1 MIYYLFG
8 KDDFRKR
15 LRVEELKNNY
25 LKNSYQIL
33 KFEEENFSDLER
45 DLKSNSLFT
54 SHKVYLVSDSFS
66 IIDFLK
72 VNKLFSFFENNS
84 NVLILKLQ
92 NQDKDLKKLTNIK
105 IVFEEFESLKNLELE
120 KWLKNYSQSLK
131 IEIPSSQ
138 LKELISL
145 FGNNLE
151 LITNELLKLSLYKPL
166 SKITNDDFQKVIT
179 SYREFNYF
187 NWLKAVFERNLIKA
201 IDFEENEAAGNLAG
215 LLNALEKLV
224 ILKSFKDREFLKE
237 DNHYWLNNLKSMA
250 YNIKKEEIESWLDFL
265 TNEFILV
272 YKRKIT
278 TQEALERFIYLKL
291 VVS

>member
-15 LRVEELKNNY
+15 LRIEELKNSY
-25 LKNSYQIL
+25 LKNNYQIF

-54 SHKVYLVSDSFS
+54 SRKVYLIFDSSS
-66 IIDFLK
+66 IIEFLK
-72 VNKLFSFFENNS
+72 TNRLFSFFENDS
-84 NVLILKLQ
+84 NVLILKFQ
-92 NQDKDLKKLTNIK
+92 NQDKNLKRLTNLK
-105 IVFEEFESLKNLELE
+105 IIFEEFEPLKNLELE

-131 IEIPSSQ
+131 IEISSGQ

-179 SYREFNYF
+179 SYRELNYF
-187 NWLKAVFERNLIKA
+187 KWLEAIFKRDLAGAINFE
-201 IDFEENEAAGNLAG
+201 FEENEAARNLAG

-224 ILKSFKDREFLKE
+224 ILKSSKDKEFLKE
-237 DNHYWLNNLKSMA
+237 DNLYWLNNLKSMA
-250 YNIKKEEIESWLDFL
+250 YNLKKEEIENWLDFL
-265 TNEFILV
+265 INETLLV
-272 YKRKIT
+272 YKRRIT
-278 TQEALERFIYLKL
+278 SQEALERFIYLKL
-291 VVS
+291 

>member
-15 LRVEELKNNY
+15 LRIEELKNSY
-25 LKNSYQIL
+25 LKNNYQIF

-54 SHKVYLVSDSFS
+54 SRKVYLIFDSSS
-66 IIDFLK
+66 IIEFLK
-72 VNKLFSFFENNS
+72 TNRLFSFFENDS
-84 NVLILKLQ
+84 NVLILKFQ
-92 NQDKDLKKLTNIK
+92 NQDKNLKRLTNLK
-105 IVFEEFESLKNLELE
+105 IIFEEFEPLKNLELE

-131 IEIPSSQ
+131 IEISSGQ

-179 SYREFNYF
+179 SYRELNYF
-187 NWLKAVFERNLIKA
+187 KWLEAIFKRDLAGAINFE
-201 IDFEENEAAGNLAG
+201 FEENEAARNLAG

-224 ILKSFKDREFLKE
+224 ILKSSKDKEFLKE
-237 DNHYWLNNLKSMA
+237 DNPYWLNNLKSMA
-250 YNIKKEEIESWLDFL
+250 YNLKKEEIENWLDFL
-265 TNEFILV
+265 INETLLV
-272 YKRKIT
+272 YKRRIT
-278 TQEALERFIYLKL
+278 SQEALERFIYLKL
-291 VVS
+291 

>member
-15 LRVEELKNNY
+15 LRIEELKNSY
-25 LKNSYQIL
+25 LKNNYQIF

-54 SHKVYLVSDSFS
+54 SRKVYLIFDSSS
-66 IIDFLK
+66 IIEFLK
-72 VNKLFSFFENNS
+72 TNRLFSFFENDS
-84 NVLILKLQ
+84 NVLILKFQ
-92 NQDKDLKKLTNIK
+92 NQDKNLKRLTNLK
-105 IVFEEFESLKNLELE
+105 IIFEEFEPLKNLELE

-131 IEIPSSQ
+131 IEISSGQ

-179 SYREFNYF
+179 SYRELNYF
-187 NWLKAVFERNLIKA
+187 KWLEAIFKRDLAKA
-201 IDFEENEAAGNLAG
+201 INFEFEENEAARNLAG

-224 ILKSFKDREFLKE
+224 ILKSSKDKEFLKE
-237 DNHYWLNNLKSMA
+237 DNPYWLNNLKSMA
-250 YNIKKEEIESWLDFL
+250 YNLKKEEIENWLDFL
-265 TNEFILV
+265 INETLLV
-272 YKRKIT
+272 YKRRIT
-278 TQEALERFIYLKL
+278 SQEALERFIYLKL
-291 VVS
+291 

>member
-25 LKNSYQIL
+25 LKNGYQIL

-54 SHKVYLVSDSFS
+54 SYKVYLVSDSSS
-66 IIDFLK
+66 IIEFLK
-72 VNKLFSFFENNS
+72 VNKLFSFFESNS
-84 NVLILKLQ
+84 NVLILKFQ
-92 NQDKDLKKLTNIK
+92 NQDKNLKRLTNLK
-105 IVFEEFESLKNLELE
+105 IIFEEFEPLKNLELE

-131 IEIPSSQ
+131 IEISSGQ

-179 SYREFNYF
+179 SYRELNYF
-187 NWLKAVFERNLIKA
+187 KWLEAIFKRDLAKA
-201 IDFEENEAAGNLAG
+201 INFEFEENEAARNLAG

-224 ILKSFKDREFLKE
+224 ILKSSKDKEFLKE
-237 DNHYWLNNLKSMA
+237 DNLYWLNNLKSMA
-250 YNIKKEEIESWLDFL
+250 YNLKKEEIENWLDFL
-265 TNEFILV
+265 INETLLV
-272 YKRKIT
+272 YKRRIT
-278 TQEALERFIYLKL
+278 SQEALERFIYLKL
-291 VVS
+291 